1 MINMAKITEYQTSKG
16 TFYRFRLY
24 AGIDDQTGKKKYV
37 KRAGF
42 KTKAAAKKEM
52 VKLEYAIDT
61 GSYFRP
67 VESMTFKE
75 VYELWLDQHKLSVK
89 LSTVRIT
96 KAVFDGRIL
105 PAFGSYKID
114 KITLATCQ
122 KAVNQWSKELP
133 GSFNLLCIRTSN
145 VFEYARRLKM
155 IKENPFR
162 DVIKPRRQS
171 KEKAKNYFEPDELKT
186 FLATAKDT
194 SLRDYTMFRTL
205 AYSGMRIG
213 ELLALNWGDIDFKG
227 NTISIT
233 KTQARISTS
242 TLTIQKPKTTSSR
255 RVLDMDLE
263 TMKVLKQWKVQQASY
278 WIKQGKNVLSS
289 AQLVF
294 SNTCNQ
300 LLCPST
306 VRARLKV
313 ICKKS
318 QLPKI
323 TLHGF
328 RHTHATLL
336 LSAGATVKEVQ
347 TRLGHSK
354 VQTTLD
360 IYTHLTKQDQK
371 ETINKLVRFMG

>member
-1 MINMAKITEYQTSKG
+1 MAKITEYQTSKG

-75 VYELWLDQHKLSVK
+75 VYELWLDQHKLNVK
-89 LSTVRIT
+89 PSTVRIT
-96 KAVFDGRIL
+96 KKNFKRIL

-122 KAVNQWSKELP
+122 KAVNQWSKEVP
-133 GSFNLLCIRTSN
+133 GSCNLLCIRTSN
-145 VFEYARRLKM
+145 VFEYARRLKI

-194 SLRDYTMFRTL
+194 SLRDYAIFRTL

-213 ELLALNWGDIDFKG
+213 ELLALNWNDIDFKS
-227 NTISIT
+227 NTINID
-233 KTQARISTS
+233 KTQAKDDKN
-242 TLTIQKPKTTSSR
+242 TLLIQRPKTASSR

-278 WIKQGKNVLSS
+278 WIKRGKNVLSS
-289 AQLVF
+289 TQLVF
-294 SNTCNQ
+294 SDTRNQ
-300 LLCPST
+300 LQNQQT
-306 VRARLKV
+306 VGARLKV
-313 ICKKS
+313 IREKS
-318 QLPKI
+318 QVPKI